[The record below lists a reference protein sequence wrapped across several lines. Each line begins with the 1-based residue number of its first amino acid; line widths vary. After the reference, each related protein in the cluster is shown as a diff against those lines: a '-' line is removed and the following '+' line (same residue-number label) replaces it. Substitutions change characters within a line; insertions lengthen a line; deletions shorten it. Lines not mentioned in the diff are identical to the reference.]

1 MRRQYRTMNALTDTI
16 GLKQNAD
23 GFPQLD
29 VQIKIEPATLLLLLG
44 GVAGA
49 IVANKVINNIF

>member
-1 MRRQYRTMNALTDTI
+1 MNALTDTL
-16 GLKQNAD
+16 GFTQNAE

-29 VQIKIEPATLLLLLG
+29 VQVKIEPATLLLLLG

-49 IVANKVINNIF
+49 IVVNKVINDIF